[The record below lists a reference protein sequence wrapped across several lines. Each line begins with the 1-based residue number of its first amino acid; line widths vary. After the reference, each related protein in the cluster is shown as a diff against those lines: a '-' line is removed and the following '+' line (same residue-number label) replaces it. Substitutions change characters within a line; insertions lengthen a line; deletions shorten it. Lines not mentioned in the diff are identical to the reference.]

1 MQKIIKKV
9 LLVYPPVKNK
19 FGEYAAVGSSSPPM
33 GIVYLGT
40 LLKQKG
46 YAVKLLDCDNAR
58 TGMEE
63 ALKCVREFN
72 PDCVGVSAVTLTIGS
87 ALELFAGIKEY
98 NRDILTVLG
107 GFHITV
113 LPEETLGTSP
123 NIDIGV
129 LGEGEYTLIEL
140 LEALNSGRGLEEVAG
155 IIFKKDGA
163 LVRTKERELIDDLDN
178 LSLPDYSLLPNFPA
192 DYYPAAHRLFM
203 GRPAGFL
210 LASRGCPFNCS
221 FCGRGL
227 WGTKVRSYSV
237 AYVLKMMEDMLGR
250 FAIKSLL
257 IGDELFFADPRKN
270 ADFCREMIKR
280 RLNKKI
286 KWVCSSRV
294 DTLNPGVLKLMKEA
308 GCEQISFGIESGS
321 QKILDILNKRTTPKI
336 IRDTLKMVKRAGV
349 GSSGTLMLGS
359 PGETVDTLKET
370 IDFVTGLDIDYI
382 VAWFFTPLP
391 GSRIYNEYK
400 RYGFLTGSYAQQN
413 CMDVT
418 FLPFG
423 LTKGQLM
430 DSQQELY
437 RRFYLRPA
445 RVLREIG
452 RAQRLS
458 LFRLKTLCAG
468 ARKLLGSH
476 H

>member
-19 FGEYAAVGSSSPPM
+19 FGEYASVGSSSPPM

-40 LLKQKG
+40 LLKEKG
-46 YAVKLLDCDNAR
+46 YVVRLLDCDNAKM
-58 TGMEE
+58 TPE
-63 ALKCVREFN
+63 AVLSVVEQWQ
-72 PDCVGVSAVTLTIGS
+72 PDCVGISAVTITIES
-87 ALELFAGIKEY
+87 ALELFKRIKRF
-98 NRDILTVLG
+98 NRDILTILG

-113 LPEETLGTSP
+113 LPEETLRSSGD
-123 NIDIGV
+123 IDVGV
-129 LGEGEYTLIEL
+129 LGEGELTLLEL
-140 LEALNSGRGLEEVAG
+140 LDSINSGTDISRVAG
-155 IIFKKDGA
+155 VIFKRNGN
-163 LVRTKERELIDDLDN
+163 LVQTRPRDLIPDLDV
-178 LSLPDYSLLPNFPA
+178 LPLPDFSLLPDFPA
-192 DYYPAAHRLFM
+192 GYFPAAHRSFM
-203 GRPAGFL
+203 GRPTGFL

-227 WGTKVRSYSV
+227 WGASVR
-237 AYVLKMMEDMLGR
+237 AYCVPYVMKIIESMIER
-250 FAIKSLL
+250 YHIRSLL
-257 IGDELFFADPRKN
+257 IGDELFFADLRKN

-280 RLNKKI
+280 RLNKRI

-294 DTLNPGVLKLMKEA
+294 DTLKPQLLKLMKAA

-321 QKILDILNKRTTPKI
+321 QKILDILNKGTTPKM
-336 IRDTLKMVKRAGV
+336 IRDTMRMVRKTGIGA
-349 GSSGTLMLGS
+349 SGTLMLGN
-359 PGETVDTLKET
+359 PGETRQTIKQT
-370 IDFVTGLDIDYI
+370 IDFVTGLEIDY
-382 VAWFFTPLP
+382 VVVWFFTPLP

-400 RYGFLTGSYAQQN
+400 RYGSLTGSYAQQN

-418 FLPFG
+418 FVPFG
-423 LTKGQLM
+423 LTKEQLV

-445 RVLREIG
+445 RVLQEIS
-452 RAQRLS
+452 RVQRPS

-468 ARKLLGSH
+468 ARKLLGGH